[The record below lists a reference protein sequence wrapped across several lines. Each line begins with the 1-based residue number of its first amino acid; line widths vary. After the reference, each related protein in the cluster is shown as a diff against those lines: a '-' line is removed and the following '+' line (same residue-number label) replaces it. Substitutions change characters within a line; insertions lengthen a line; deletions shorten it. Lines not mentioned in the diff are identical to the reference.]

1 MATMKIF
8 IVFVLPVIFSI
19 FLGAAVLN
27 GIVEQPGRELNMWQF
42 GNGHSTP
49 DALVGII
56 GLSEE
61 YTTSEPVE
69 IALQIAHP
77 LFSCGDI
84 YVTIYD
90 TTSDTAL
97 VQNGFFDQCVSAPN
111 ILYPLEFSEVVE
123 KPGSY
128 ELVVEI
134 VSQDLDVINGRGL
147 FTVK

>member
-1 MATMKIF
+1 MATMRVF
-8 IVFVLPVIFSI
+8 VVFVLPVIFSI
-19 FLGAAVLN
+19 FLGAVVLN

-42 GNGHSTP
+42 GSGHSTS
-49 DALVGII
+49 DTLVGII

-77 LFSCGDI
+77 SFSCGDI

-90 TTSDTAL
+90 TTSDTVV
-97 VQNGFFDQCVSAPN
+97 VQNGFFDQCVSAPDMMH
-111 ILYPLEFSEVVE
+111 PLEFSEVVQT
-123 KPGSY
+123 PGSY

-134 VSQDLDVINGRGL
+134 VSKELDMINGRGL